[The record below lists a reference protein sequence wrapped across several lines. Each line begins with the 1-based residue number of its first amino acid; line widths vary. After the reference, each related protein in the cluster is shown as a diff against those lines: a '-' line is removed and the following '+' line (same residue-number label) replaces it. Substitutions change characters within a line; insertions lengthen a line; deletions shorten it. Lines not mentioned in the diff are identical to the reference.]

1 MSPLHTPA
9 AGRGR
14 VAQTVSACVHKRR
27 WRLRIPNKRRN
38 QRTGDSARA
47 FRTSVSSPHPSCC
60 VVQTKSQ
67 HASTKRDG
75 GWWIPAE
82 PRNLST
88 GDFAPAFRTCVPR
101 NGSVS
106 RERAANWW
114 SRGGGRSHWPKA
126 SANRHVRWWIS
137 AERHCVRT
145 QYFTHDLL
153 TYIPTSDSVGRKP
166 ARQGT
171 GQHAGGRPHHSQT
184 KKAVVADR
192 FLLSQRFPR
201 SVRLEDPGSPRR
213 RGALLMLEGYPMA
226 G

>member
-1 MSPLHTPA
+1 MRPQNAMVVGGFLPNHATLAREISRPLSVRVYQGMALLVESAQQTG
-9 AGRGR
+9 GRG
-14 VAQTVSACVHKRR
+14 
-27 WRLRIPNKRRN
+27 
-38 QRTGDSARA
+38 
-47 FRTSVSSPHPSCC
+47 
-60 VVQTKSQ
+60 
-67 HASTKRDG
+67 
-75 GWWIPAE
+75 
-82 PRNLST
+82 
-88 GDFAPAFRTCVPR
+88 
-101 NGSVS
+101 
-106 RERAANWW
+106 
-114 SRGGGRSHWPKA
+114 GGGRSHWPKA